1 MERIVSGVGVLDK
14 SMAVLDAL
22 AAAGAEGLALGE
34 VVARTAIPKPT
45 AHRLLIA
52 VEAHG
57 LVRRRADGRWV
68 LGGRLVE
75 LGRRASAAWP
85 VAEVARPVLERL
97 RDDSGESVQL
107 YVRDGDERVC
117 LVSLE
122 SRHELRTIV
131 AEGARLPLAAGSAG
145 RLLRGEPVDGS
156 WVASV
161 EERAPGV
168 ASVSAPVLVG
178 GAVVAAVGISGP
190 VERLG
195 RHPGDD
201 HGPAVTAAAERIGT
215 AL

>member
-1 MERIVSGVGVLDK
+1 
-14 SMAVLDAL
+14 
-22 AAAGAEGLALGE
+22 
-34 VVARTAIPKPT
+34 
-45 AHRLLIA
+45 
-52 VEAHG
+52 
-57 LVRRRADGRWV
+57 
-68 LGGRLVE
+68 
-75 LGRRASAAWP
+75 
-85 VAEVARPVLERL
+85 VARPVLERL